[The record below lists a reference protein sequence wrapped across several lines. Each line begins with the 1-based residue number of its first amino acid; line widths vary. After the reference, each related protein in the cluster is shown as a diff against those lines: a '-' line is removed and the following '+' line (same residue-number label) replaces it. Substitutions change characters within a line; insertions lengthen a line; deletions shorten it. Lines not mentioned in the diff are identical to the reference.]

1 MDTTNLKL
9 SLRRCNLFGFRS
21 FSFTT
26 IGLMPG
32 SQKCLEQDCFENYY
46 HLQSFQTRQKE
57 LQDIKYLNFV
67 YTEWNEKINDHFSSQ
82 LIGFQVDFEEPHL
95 IF

>member
-1 MDTTNLKL
+1 METTNLKTKFTTL
-9 SLRRCNLFGFRS
+9 QFIWFRS

-46 HLQSFQTRQKE
+46 HSQSFQTRQKE
-57 LQDIKYLNFV
+57 LHDIKYLNFV
-67 YTEWNEKINDHFSSQ
+67 HTEWNEKINDHFVPLS
-82 LIGFQVDFEEPHL
+82 
-95 IF
+95 